1 MHHRLSYK
9 GYEKKKFNP
18 RVRKVGSKAVYSMQ
32 ADNSLNAEGN
42 HKMNSQ
48 SQNQKRL
55 IEFDCPNC
63 DSPTEIEAS
72 TLNAMWES
80 EADGQYQCPACQE
93 IYILPDPVT
102 ELAGIIYEKAGPQD
116 CVVSMSGDCLWI
128 TNKETGQIQS
138 INDEYLA
145 DIRLPNKWSPVTID
159 KQGRKLVGIP
169 LTEKELADNP
179 GGFLNHWKEG
189 WITLALAGIELNL
202 LRDYVDQ
209 KLCQKRPDILK
220 KRRNICWKKVGAG
233 IWGIL
238 WLVGWHF
245 LMGFNDGNSSIFVM
259 CALAVVLGIAGSLE
273 LVRLHRIEANIV
285 RAG

>member
-1 MHHRLSYK
+1 MYLY
-9 GYEKKKFNP
+9 
-18 RVRKVGSKAVYSMQ
+18 Q
-32 ADNSLNAEGN
+32 ADNSLNVEGN

-48 SQNQKRL
+48 AQNQNKL
-55 IEFDCPNC
+55 IEFDCPHC
-63 DSPTEIEAS
+63 DTPTEVEA
-72 TLNAMWES
+72 TVLNAMWKNGV
-80 EADGQYQCPACQE
+80 DGQYQCPACQA
-93 IYILPDPVT
+93 YYVLPDPVT
-102 ELAGIIYEKAGPQD
+102 ELAGIIYEKDGPQD
-116 CVVSMSGDCLWI
+116 CVFSMSGDCLWI

-179 GGFLNHWKEG
+179 GGFLNQWKEG

-220 KRRNICWKKVGAG
+220 KRKNICFKKVGVG
-233 IWGIL
+233 IFGIL
-238 WLVGWHF
+238 WLVSWHF
-245 LMGFNDGNSSIFVM
+245 LMGSNDGNSIIFAM
-259 CALAVVLGIAGSLE
+259 GALAVMSGIGGSLE
-273 LVRLHRIEANIV
+273 LVRLNQIVSNIV
-285 RAG
+285 RPV